1 MNTTN
6 LLFDE
11 VTAGGFAAYSPKSVD
26 WLWHGYLARGATTLL
41 TSQWKSGK
49 TTLISVLL
57 ARLAG
62 NVAGFGGQLAGL
74 DLAKAKAAIVSEER
88 LEHWRR
94 RHEKLH
100 FPDDLVFLCRP
111 FSSRPTRESWEA
123 LVDRLARLGGEQGVE
138 LVVIDPLAQFLPP
151 ASENEATAILDALQ
165 PLAQLTAAGQSVL
178 LVHHPRKK
186 ESAPGLAARGS
197 GALASAVD
205 ILVEMKLPPG
215 SVPQDRRRKLSAWSR
230 FEETPCERIIE
241 LSPDGTDYTERQ
253 LETADDRREDYVAM
267 VEHLLTC
274 PARQLTRRQ
283 LLNEWP
289 KKSPTPHP
297 VMLWRALDIA
307 VTSGR
312 SEQEGTGRKGDPLR
326 YAVPGLDATWR
337 PDLRDLM
344 DLP

>member
-1 MNTTN
+1 MNTTD
-6 LLFDE
+6 LFFQE
-11 VTAGGFAAYSPKSVD
+11 VTAGGFAGQTTTHVD
-26 WLWHGYLARGATTLL
+26 WLWQGYVARGATTLL

-62 NVAGFGGQLAGL
+62 GGQLAGL
-74 DLAKAKAAIVSEER
+74 DLAKAKAAVVSEER

-94 RHEKLH
+94 RHERLS
-100 FPDDLVFLCRP
+100 FPEDLVFLCRP
-111 FSSRPTRESWEA
+111 FSARPTRESWQA
-123 LVDRLARLGGEQGVE
+123 LVDKLARLGEERGTE
-138 LVVIDPLAQFLPP
+138 LVVIDPLSQFLPP
-151 ASENEATAILDALQ
+151 SSENQSSAILDALQ
-165 PLAQLTAAGQSVL
+165 PFERLTAAGQAVL

-205 ILVEMKLPPG
+205 ILVEMKMPPG

-230 FEETPCERIIE
+230 FEDTPCERIIE
-241 LSPDGTDYTERQ
+241 LSPDGTDYTESQ

-267 VEHLLTC
+267 VEHLLTS

-283 LLNEWP
+283 LLDAWP
-289 KKSPTPHP
+289 KKAPTPHP
-297 VMLWRALDIA
+297 VMLWRALDGA
-307 VTSGR
+307 VKSGKLV
-312 SEQEGTGRKGDPLR
+312 QEGTGCKGDPLR
-326 YAVPGLDATWR
+326 YAVPGLEATWR